1 METALFIGL
10 LLLTLSVVATGF
22 YIIKELR
29 GGRTD
34 QSLLEWLKTT
44 AEGQRAVGDRLD
56 RAAQIVGSLQKELG
70 TVTEASRGAKEL
82 LEMLRSPKLRGG
94 LAEQSLEAI
103 LASFLPRDLYQMQYR
118 FSSGEIVDSVI
129 KLPWGLIPIDA
140 KFPKENFERHL
151 RAETKEEQESAL
163 RAFRSDVKKHIDDI
177 AKKYLRP
184 EEGVKEDLL
193 MYIPFEAVY
202 GVVDNDEELVNYAR
216 KKRVD
221 IVSPNVFVA
230 FLRHV
235 LRWTQEQRITENL
248 SKVIDE
254 LKSLDQ
260 ENQRFGR
267 NFDVLSRHLTNAK
280 GALETTSA
288 QYQSLSARIS
298 QVAKIEPGEKS
309 RTLPEPAPVDQ
320 SKQSA

>member
-1 METALFIGL
+1 MLIIGL
-10 LLLTLSVVATGF
+10 FFLTAAVIVVGWLLLRE
-22 YIIKELR
+22 IK

-44 AEGQRAVGDRLD
+44 AEGQRTIGDRLD

-94 LAEQSLEAI
+94 LSEQSLEAI
-103 LASFLPRDLYQMQYR
+103 LASFLPRDLYQMQHR
-118 FSSGEIVDSVI
+118 FNSGEIVDAVI

-151 RAETKEEQESAL
+151 KAETKEEQDSAL

-202 GVVDNDEELVNYAR
+202 GVVDNDEELVHYAR
-216 KKRVD
+216 KKHVD

-235 LRWTQEQRITENL
+235 LRWTQEQRIADNL
-248 SKVIDE
+248 TRVIDD

-267 NFDVLSRHLTNAK
+267 NFEVLSRHLTNAK

-288 QYQSLSARIS
+288 QYSSLSSRIS
-298 QVAKIEPGEKS
+298 QVARLEPGEK
-309 RTLPEPAPVDQ
+309 TKPLPEPTPVDQ
-320 SKQSA
+320 SRQSQ